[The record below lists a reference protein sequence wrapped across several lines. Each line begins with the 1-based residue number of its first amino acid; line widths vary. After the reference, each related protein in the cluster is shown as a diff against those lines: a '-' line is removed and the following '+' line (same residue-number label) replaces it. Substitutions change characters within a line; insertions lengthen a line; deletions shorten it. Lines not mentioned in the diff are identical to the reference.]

1 MKKLTTKLTIAAATL
16 MVVAGAAW
24 TQTQSTLKAVIPF
37 EFRAGGKV
45 MAPGTYQVNV
55 SRTGSGPIYQLSN
68 VHARSSILL
77 LPQAPVDPAKAWKA
91 EGNPKLAFACT
102 GGSCALAEIWDGSGE
117 SAYTFRRPNRGG
129 DEEASLRVISMQRDK
144 SE

>member
-16 MVVAGAAW
+16 VVVAGAAW

-45 MAPGTYQVNV
+45 MAPGTYQVNA
-55 SRTGSGPIYQLSN
+55 SQTGSGPIYQLSN
-68 VHARSSILL
+68 VHARSSIML

-102 GGSCALAEIWDGSGE
+102 GGSCSLAEIWDGSGDY
-117 SAYTFRRPNRGG
+117 AYTFHRPKRGG
-129 DEEASLRVISMQRDK
+129 DEEASLRVIPMQRDK